1 MWEPSLWQ
9 EDKEAAGGQ
18 MVVERLRDEISPQ
31 AKDDM
36 TT

>member
-1 MWEPSLWQ
+1 
-9 EDKEAAGGQ
+9 

-36 TT
+36 TTQEVKAGQIVGHMTAGQ